1 VIIPGPLL
9 LDTNTFSYIANGRSL
24 IARETLDSLLYRAP
38 ISISAIT
45 EGELL
50 FGLARRPEATRLAAF
65 THELMSAVDIVP
77 WDSAAALSYSALRL
91 RMMQTGKSLTAN
103 DALIAAHALA
113 LGATLVTRDTA
124 FDHIDTLRTV
134 NWATDI

>member
-1 VIIPGPLL
+1 
-9 LDTNTFSYIANGRSL
+9 
-24 IARETLDSLLYRAP
+24 
-38 ISISAIT
+38 
-45 EGELL
+45 
-50 FGLARRPEATRLAAF
+50 
-65 THELMSAVDIVP
+65 MSAVDIVP